1 MPLVQNKKL
10 IAFIFS
16 AITTSTW
23 SFQINPIKDRFELP
37 RGMNPVHARWIE
49 NISADVHEEITR
61 RAHLCSLVMQDIESH
76 CTDSKINLTS
86 AQEARLKYLRWGVE
100 WNDDPNNLI
109 RTNLVSVWLYWL
121 TDAHKKKNQIDTQ
134 YALEY
139 RSHYGDLQF
148 LHAMASDGDTAEQT
162 RSNVLSWA
170 QFAYGV
176 ATGNIKPSLTLGQL
190 QENFPFTRKFQG
202 AKLSWTVRQ
211 LFTNVGDFKRMYAD
225 VAVDDSGIADI
236 AAGALLHTLEDSFS
250 CTHVTR
256 LEATDD
262 DEPANAITRWNNYSK
277 QDPKCHQSADRP
289 PEWLDGDDIGKQAV
303 VRWSAELL
311 RRIDA
316 RQPWSPDVEKYLTD
330 KVFALAKN
338 TSPEVCLSA
347 H

>member
-1 MPLVQNKKL
+1 MQHKKF
-10 IAFIFS
+10 IACIFS
-16 AITTSTW
+16 VAATNTW
-23 SFQINPIKDRFELP
+23 SFQINPISDRFELP
-37 RGMNPVHARWIE
+37 RGIKPIHTTWIE
-49 NISADVHEEITR
+49 NISADVHEKITR
-61 RAHLCSLVMQDIESH
+61 RAYLCSLAMEDTEFSCADNKIE
-76 CTDSKINLTS
+76 LTS
-86 AQEARLKYLRWGVE
+86 TQEARLKYLRWGVE

-109 RTNLVSVWLYWL
+109 RTNLVSLWLYWF
-121 TDAHKKKNQIDTQ
+121 TDAHKKQNQIDTQ

-190 QENFPFTRKFQG
+190 QDHFPFTKKFQG
-202 AKLSWTVRQ
+202 AKMSWTVRQ

-225 VAVDDSGIADI
+225 VTVDDSGIADI
-236 AAGALLHTLEDSFS
+236 ATGALLHTLEDSFS
-250 CTHVTR
+250 RAHVTR
-256 LEATDD
+256 LETTDS
-262 DEPANAITRWNNYSK
+262 DESANAITRWNNYSK

-289 PEWLDGDDIGKQAV
+289 PEWLDSDDIGKQAV

-330 KVFALAKN
+330 KVFALAKS
-338 TSPEVCLSA
+338 TSPEVCLLA
-347 H
+347 N